1 MQNKHKCTWCLGD
14 PLYEAY
20 HDHEW
25 GVPVIDDQTL
35 FEFLT
40 LETFQAGL
48 SWITVLQKRA
58 HFRTAFDAFDY
69 QKIARYSVN
78 KIESLLENPEIIRNR
93 LKILATISNA
103 NAFIKLQKEYGS
115 FGRYIWSFVDFETIQ
130 NRFSSYDQIP
140 AFSPLAQTISKA
152 LKKEGFKFIGPTVVY
167 AHMQATGMVN
177 DHEVLCFRHQ
187 EVAALKTRP
196 LALKG

>member
-48 SWITVLQKRA
+48 SWITVLRKRA

-69 QKIARYSVN
+69 QKIARYSVD